1 MFSNESLVMLGNESM
16 ENQSEAFGEEMIC
29 PEISDDQSILL
40 TDFAYWMEGVILLSI
55 GCPGI
60 LGTLCCIFL
69 GRYLFGLDQGNH
81 QNFDPSLL
89 SYLCSRFYFD
99 INFGDRLYSK
109 EKKPGSPLLF

>member
-29 PEISDDQSILL
+29 PEISEDQSVLL

-60 LGTLCCIFL
+60 LGMYI
-69 GRYLFGLDQGNH
+69 
-81 QNFDPSLL
+81 
-89 SYLCSRFYFD
+89 RFK
-99 INFGDRLYSK
+99 I
-109 EKKPGSPLLF
+109 KKTPFSIKVA

>member
-1 MFSNESLVMLGNESM
+1 MFSNESLVMLGNESIESM

-60 LGTLCCIFL
+60 LGMCIA
-69 GRYLFGLDQGNH
+69 Q
-81 QNFDPSLL
+81 
-89 SYLCSRFYFD
+89 
-99 INFGDRLYSK
+99 
-109 EKKPGSPLLF
+109 

>member
-1 MFSNESLVMLGNESM
+1 MKIRYFNQCVLVKTYQCAETTMFSNESLVMLGNESM

-60 LGTLCCIFL
+60 LGMCIAQL
-69 GRYLFGLDQGNH
+69 GYRGCHASMQ
-81 QNFDPSLL
+81 
-89 SYLCSRFYFD
+89 
-99 INFGDRLYSK
+99 
-109 EKKPGSPLLF
+109 EPLITDGRNSCK

>member
-60 LGTLCCIFL
+60 LGMLDTIQDFL
-69 GRYLFGLDQGNH
+69 SIKPRMHLGEISIL
-81 QNFDPSLL
+81 SLN
-89 SYLCSRFYFD
+89 SVIVRPTKIMNRADENWAHF
-99 INFGDRLYSK
+99 
-109 EKKPGSPLLF
+109 